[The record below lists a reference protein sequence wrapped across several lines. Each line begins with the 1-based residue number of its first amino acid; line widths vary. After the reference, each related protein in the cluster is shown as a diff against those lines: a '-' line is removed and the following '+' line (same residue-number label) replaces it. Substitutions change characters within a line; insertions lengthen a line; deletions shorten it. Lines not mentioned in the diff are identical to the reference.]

1 MGIYRIKLWILDA
14 SAITDISGDYTDIV
28 DLYNSGVT
36 GLGDEAITITDELK
50 ITRGKY
56 S

>member
-1 MGIYRIKLWILDA
+1 MKRHPVNVDA

-28 DLYNSGVT
+28 DLYNSGVSVT
-36 GLGDEAITITDELK
+36 GLGDEAITIQM
-50 ITRGKY
+50 